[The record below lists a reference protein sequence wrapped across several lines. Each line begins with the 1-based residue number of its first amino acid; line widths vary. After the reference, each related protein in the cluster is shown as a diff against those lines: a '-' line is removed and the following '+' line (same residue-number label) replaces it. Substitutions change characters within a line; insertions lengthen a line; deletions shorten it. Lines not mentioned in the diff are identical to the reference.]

1 MRMRPRSIRA
11 RDTLAAAVIAAFV
24 FGITAAGVDIAVRVD
39 VKADLLRQTQVD
51 ARRVSGGVR
60 DGSLEGAIPDDTG
73 GHLLIQVVEPG
84 GRVTNATPGAARRPP
99 VSRLWP
105 SSNLRVRD
113 FTVCDGAWPRRD
125 CYVVE
130 AIRVSTAPD
139 SVVVYAAERLPSYL
153 VNGVLEGVLGAAVLL
168 LAGGVAWVTWR
179 IVGRTLGPVEAIRA
193 QLAEIGATDLSR
205 RVPQPPGEDE
215 IAQLARTANA
225 TLDRLERAVA
235 RQRQFASDAS
245 HELRTPIAGLRANLE
260 DAAMHPDDTDLRE
273 VVRSALRD
281 TDRLE
286 SIVTD
291 LLLLARI
298 GTSGTAVQEPIDL
311 AALTGAELRRRTFPV
326 RIAAELSAG
335 VPVRGVR
342 MQLVRLLG
350 NLLDNAERFAGSSI
364 TVEVRRE
371 DGLALLAVTDD
382 GPGIPPADRERVFQR
397 FTRLD
402 TARSRDAGG
411 TGLGLAIARE
421 IARAHGGTLRVED
434 HRAAGARFA
443 LRLPL
448 VPPQGREKGRPKPD
462 GPSR

>member
-1 MRMRPRSIRA
+1 MRPRSIRA
-11 RDTLAAAVIAAFV
+11 RDTLVAAVIAAFV
-24 FGITAAGVDIAVRVD
+24 FAITAAGVDFAVRGE

-60 DGSLEGAIPDDTG
+60 DGSLEGAIPDDSRG
-73 GHLLIQVVEPG
+73 RILLQVVEPG
-84 GRVTNATPGAARRPP
+84 GRVTNATPGAAGRPP

-113 FTVCDGAWPRRD
+113 YTECHGAWPGRE
-125 CYVVE
+125 CYVIE
-130 AIRVSTAPD
+130 AVRVSTSRD
-139 SVVVYAAERLPSYL
+139 SVVVYASERLPSYL
-153 VNGVLEGVLGAAVLL
+153 VNGLLEAALAACVLL
-168 LAGGVAWVTWR
+168 LAGGVARITWR

-193 QLAEIGATDLSR
+193 QLAEISATDLSR

-225 TLDRLERAVA
+225 TLDRLEQAVG

-245 HELRTPIAGLRANLE
+245 HELRTPITGLRANLE
-260 DAAMHPDDTDLRE
+260 DAAMHPEDSDLRE

-298 GTSGTAVQEPIDL
+298 GTGGTAMQEPIDL
-311 AALTGAELRRRTFPV
+311 SALAAAEVRRRVSTLRV
-326 RIAAELSAG
+326 VTELPAG
-335 VPVRGVR
+335 VTVRGVR

-350 NLLDNAERFAGSSI
+350 NLLDNAERYAGSAV
-364 TVEVRRE
+364 TVQVARE
-371 DGLALLAVTDD
+371 DGHALLAVTDD
-382 GPGIPPADRERVFQR
+382 GAGIAPADRERVFER

-402 TARSRDAGG
+402 TARSRGAGG

-434 HRAAGARFA
+434 HAPGARFA

-448 VPPQGREKGRPKPD
+448 VPPPAREKGRPRPD
-462 GPSR
+462 GPS

>member
-1 MRMRPRSIRA
+1 MRMRPRSIRV
-11 RDTLAAAVIAAFV
+11 RDTLVAAVIAALV
-24 FGITAAGVDIAVRVD
+24 LGLSAAGADVAMRST
-39 VKADLLRQTQVD
+39 VKADLLRETQVD

-60 DGSLEGAIPDDTG
+60 DGTLEGAIPDETRG
-73 GHLLIQVVEPG
+73 RVAVQVVEPG
-84 GRVTNATPGAARRPP
+84 GRVTNATAAATDRPP

-113 FTVCDGAWPRRD
+113 FDECHGSWPGRD

-139 SVVVYAAERLPSYL
+139 SVVVYASERLPSYL
-153 VNGVLEGVLGAAVLL
+153 VNGLLETALSLGVLL
-168 LAGGVAWVTWR
+168 LAGLAAWITWR
-179 IVGRTLGPVEAIRA
+179 VVGRTLGPVEAIRA
-193 QLAEIGATDLSR
+193 QLAEISATDLSR
-205 RVPQPPGEDE
+205 RVPQPAGQDE
-215 IAQLARTANA
+215 IAQLARTANE
-225 TLDRLERAVA
+225 TLDRLERAVG

-260 DAAMHPDDTDLRE
+260 DASMHPEDNDLPA

-298 GTSGTAVQEPIDL
+298 GTGGTSVQEPVDL
-311 AALTGAELRRRTFPV
+311 AALADAEVGRRTFALKITT
-326 RIAAELSAG
+326 RLGRG
-335 VPVRGVR
+335 VVVRGVR
-342 MQLVRLLG
+342 MQLVRLLD
-350 NLLDNAERFAGSSI
+350 NLLDNAERYADSAI
-364 TVEVRRE
+364 TVEVSGE
-371 DGLALLAVTDD
+371 DGLALVTVTDD
-382 GPGIPPADRERVFQR
+382 GPGIAPADQERVFER

-402 TARSRDAGG
+402 TARSRHDGG

-421 IARAHGGTLRVED
+421 IAQAHGGTLRIED
-434 HRAAGARFA
+434 RPSGARFA

-448 VPPQGREKGRPKPD
+448 E
-462 GPSR
+462 